1 MRVYELIGKALEFA
15 GVASPFDAGENTA
28 SLLALKH
35 PGKIKLVAIAG
46 AIASVLGQ
54 HRPVIIGF
62 GAIRINDHRPI
73 VPLPRINRNRATFL
87 ERVYPVVNILTMF
100 FTWGASHA

>member
-1 MRVYELIGKALEFA
+1 MRVYGLTLKGLEFGRVDA
-15 GVASPFDAGENTA
+15 AFGGAGENAA

-35 PGKIKLVAIAG
+35 PRKIKLVAVAD
-46 AIASVLGQ
+46 VLGQ
-54 HRPVIIGF
+54 RRPVIIGF

>member
-1 MRVYELIGKALEFA
+1 MRVYGLTLKGLEF
-15 GVASPFDAGENTA
+15 GRVDAACRAADQNAA

-35 PGKIKLVAIAG
+35 PSKIKLVAVAD
-46 AIASVLGQ
+46 VLGQ
-54 HRPVIIGF
+54 RRPVIVGF

-100 FTWGASHA
+100 FTWGVSHA